1 MIATKPVKPL
11 NPRSADTN
19 AMGMEP
25 TWKTQPVE
33 GRISALSHAFSWYNY
48 FYGKKD
54 AREMIVNYLETHGRK
69 NDVRILKRIPDS

>member
-25 TWKTQPVE
+25 TWKTQPTE
-33 GRISALSHAFSWYNY
+33 GRISALAMRSVGTITFTA
-48 FYGKKD
+48 KK
-54 AREMIVNYLETHGRK
+54 MH
-69 NDVRILKRIPDS
+69 VR